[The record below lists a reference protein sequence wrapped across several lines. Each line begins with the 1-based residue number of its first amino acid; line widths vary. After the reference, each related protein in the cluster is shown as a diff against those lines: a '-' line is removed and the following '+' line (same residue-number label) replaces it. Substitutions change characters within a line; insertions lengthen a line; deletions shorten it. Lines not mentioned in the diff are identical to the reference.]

1 MTKNNQKVGSENVN
15 NKKVV
20 KRGLSTAKGT
30 TRLKFTHEL
39 AHTNGLFIG
48 HLEDV
53 KLTTITIGEEKTG
66 MPSFNGCEI
75 PKLTLTFCSN
85 EADANKRRYV
95 TLSFTA
101 QESNVN
107 TIPGGK
113 EEWKVNSIFDWLKH
127 ILNVYY
133 LRGRELSDEES
144 TALSLSF
151 EDFDDQGEYVP
162 VDTQEVIDG
171 WKLLFENFVN
181 IMNRGKNDSPV
192 YYTKDNKPISVWLK
206 LIRFTKTKKG
216 WQPVNNG
223 DLSFPSFVGEGCIEI
238 FTQNT
243 PPSIRIDSIK
253 ETILPMNV
261 EKPKTPN
268 MPNNIMGGAP
278 VMGGVPIMN
287 GMNNGVNT
295 AGIASEA
302 AEDLPF

>member
-1 MTKNNQKVGSENVN
+1 MTENNQKVGSENVN

-20 KRGLSTAKGT
+20 KRGLSTARGT
-30 TRLKFTHEL
+30 TRLKFTHER
-39 AHTNGLFIG
+39 AHINGLFIG

-53 KLTTITIGEEKTG
+53 ELSIITIGEEKTG
-66 MPSFNGCEI
+66 MPSFNGCKI

-85 EADANKRRYV
+85 EADSNKRCYV
-95 TLSFTA
+95 PLIFTA

-133 LRGRELSDEES
+133 LHGRELSDEES
-144 TALSLSF
+144 VALSLPF

-192 YYTKDNKPISVWLK
+192 YYTKDNKPISAWLK
-206 LIRFTKTKKG
+206 LIRFIKTKKG

-223 DLSFPSFVGEGCIEI
+223 DLAFPTFVGEGCIEI
-238 FTQNT
+238 FKQNT

-253 ETILPMNV
+253 ETILPMNI